1 MQFDIA
7 VQYQIPEFTVGQR
20 LWAEFENKKKTTACF
35 KVCKVLKITD
45 TKYYVN
51 LVGKKARK
59 WVGRVNAYPYLDAPD
74 PPTEEETEYRA
85 ERNWNATRP
94 LDRIALEAYRKKNRT
109 EPCLKL

>member
-45 TKYYVN
+45 TKYYVILLKN
-51 LVGKKARK
+51 NVNK
-59 WVGRVNAYPYLDAPD
+59 WMLKVDAYPYLDAPD
-74 PPTEEETEYRA
+74 PPTEEEVKYRA
-85 ERNWNATRP
+85 ERNWSASDP
-94 LDRIALEAYRKKNRT
+94 LDREALEAYRKKNST
-109 EPCLKL
+109 VPCLKL